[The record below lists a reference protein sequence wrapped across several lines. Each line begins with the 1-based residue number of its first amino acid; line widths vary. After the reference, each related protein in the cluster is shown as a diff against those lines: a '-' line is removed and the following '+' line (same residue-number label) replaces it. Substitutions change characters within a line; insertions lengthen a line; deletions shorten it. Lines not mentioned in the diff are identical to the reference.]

1 MWQTSTKLLRALKW
15 AEVCL
20 WVAGFVAVGYCAS
33 IEIKAWLAQ
42 TEGNHEIEAGISN
55 TPRAATGSIVGRLE
69 IPRLGTSVVV
79 FEGTDA
85 GTLDLGAGHWTG
97 SPLPG
102 EDGNVVMAAHRDTF
116 FRSLRNIRNHDAVDV
131 ATTEGTRHYLV
142 DSTQIVNSND
152 LAVLAPTAEPSLTL
166 ITCYPFEYFGH
177 APKRFIVRARLA
189 EGR

>member
-1 MWQTSTKLLRALKW
+1 MWQTSTKLLRALNW

>member
-1 MWQTSTKLLRALKW
+1 
-15 AEVCL
+15 
-20 WVAGFVAVGYCAS
+20 
-33 IEIKAWLAQ
+33 
-42 TEGNHEIEAGISN
+42 
-55 TPRAATGSIVGRLE
+55 
-69 IPRLGTSVVV
+69 
-79 FEGTDA
+79 
-85 GTLDLGAGHWTG
+85 
-97 SPLPG
+97 LPG